1 MKVLKKL
8 LLINWHSFWNQLIE
22 FEGINFLTGINAS
35 GKSTII
41 DAMQLLL
48 LGDTAGYFFNKAANE
63 KSTRTLEGYLYG
75 EIGEDGDTGF
85 KYLREGKRF
94 TSYIVC
100 EFHDDVKKSDF
111 TLGIVFDCH
120 EDRTKEHKFF
130 ILDSKIPDNRFISVN
145 IPMSHR
151 ELKNFLSNNYRK
163 SKFLFAGTN
172 KEYQNNLK
180 GKLGGIKDKYF
191 SLFKKAV
198 SFTPIIDIETFITE
212 YICDVKNSIDISM
225 MQDNIRAYKRLEADA
240 NIMEQR
246 ISALEKI
253 ASKYN
258 AYCEENQRL
267 KIQTYIIKRAKHQE
281 SVDMLEKLKD
291 EFRNNNEQII
301 TLTKVRE
308 EQSLRIN
315 ELRDKR
321 EKLLAD
327 RINSDIYRKT
337 TELEKQKK
345 DIEKDLS
352 NLKNNLHRTLGKM
365 KDYGNNWKKCVNK
378 ICKSENG
385 DKDYYSLAE
394 LYKEDLSNLYELADK
409 ALKYSETLLQIDTT
423 VFCNMDN
430 KFFMDI
436 RNTLEDFK
444 KEASHIEHSLAK
456 IYQDLYKKTADLQSE
471 INNLKKGIK
480 PYDRKLSELRQIISK
495 ELTEKYGRTIN
506 VYILADL
513 LEIKKNQWRN
523 AIEAYLYKEKFYLFV
538 EPEYFKDTLT
548 IYYRLTGDFQIT
560 GLIDTE
566 KLNSIDPVREPGS
579 LAEELISE
587 NKYTTLFIDYLTG
600 SLIKCK
606 TSNEVRQHKSS
617 ITENCILYQDYTL
630 KQLKPD
636 EWKYPYIGRKSIEE
650 QIRVREDELCKNKEK
665 LPEYTKTIECFKSIY
680 KMEIINLNEVEN
692 ILKVIQEACLI
703 TEFERKLQ
711 SISGE
716 IEGIDLTWLEKINE
730 NITEIKEE
738 IEKLEKNGKE
748 ISEETGKIKNANK
761 NIDNEKIPA
770 EIKKI
775 EESISVIK
783 NDFSGEWI
791 ENTGEPRFKKELEAR
806 SSASEVQSNFNSAL
820 ARTISQM
827 EIKRNDLAQ
836 ARSDYNRDYKMSY
849 DINLTNNN
857 IPCDKEL
864 KEIKDIKLPE
874 YKTQIED
881 AKEKALELFKE
892 DFLAKIKSNIDT
904 IQLQIEELNSALKE
918 SSFGSD
924 IYRFTVKPRPE
935 YRNYYNMITDEMLL
949 EGFQLSSHIF
959 QTKYKDSIDEL
970 FKQIIDVNIELNA
983 DERAELERNIKKFT
997 DYRTYL
1003 SFDLTVRDAENRV
1016 QRLSKTLNKKSGGET
1031 QTPFYI
1037 SVLASFAQLYRIN
1050 DRGDTGNRM
1059 RLIIFDEAFS
1069 KMDSERIQESV
1080 KLLRRFKLQ
1089 AILSAPPEKLPDI
1102 TPLVDRTLC
1111 VIKDRDRASVKVFD
1125 KQIAGDSEYE
1135 L

>member
-1 MKVLKKL
+1 MKLLKKL
-8 LLINWHSFWNQLIE
+8 LLINWHSFGKELIE

-48 LGDTAGYFFNKAANE
+48 LGDTTGHFFNKAANE

-85 KYLREGKRF
+85 KYLRERKRF
-94 TSYIVC
+94 TSYITC

-111 TLGIVFDCH
+111 TLGIVFDCY

-130 ILDSKIPDNRFISVN
+130 ILDNKIPDNEFISNN
-145 IPMSHR
+145 IPMSYR
-151 ELKNFLSNNYRK
+151 DLKNFLSNNYK
-163 SKFLFAGTN
+163 KTSFLFAGTN
-172 KEYQNNLK
+172 REYQNNLK

-212 YICDVKNSIDISM
+212 YICDVKNSVDISM

-253 ASKYN
+253 SSKYN

-267 KIQTYIIKRAKHQE
+267 GIQNYIIKRAKHQE
-281 SVDMLEKLKD
+281 AVDILSKLKE
-291 EFRNNNEQII
+291 EFIFNNEQI
-301 TLTKVRE
+301 TNLTKTQE
-308 EQSLRIN
+308 EHSFKIN
-315 ELRDKR
+315 EFGKKIKELMADK
-321 EKLLAD
+321 
-327 RINSDIYRKT
+327 INSDIYSKIK
-337 TELEKQKK
+337 ELEKQKK
-345 DIEKDLS
+345 DIEKDLR
-352 NLKNNLHRTLGKM
+352 NLKNNLNKALGKM
-365 KDYGNNWKKCVNK
+365 KDYGNNWKKYINK
-378 ICKSENG
+378 ICKAENG
-385 DKDYYSLAE
+385 DRDYYFLAE
-394 LYKEDLSNLYELADK
+394 LYKEDLANFYELADK
-409 ALKYSETLLQIDTT
+409 ALSCSETLLQVDISN
-423 VFCNMDN
+423 FCNMDN
-430 KFFMDI
+430 NLFMNI

-444 KEASHIEHSLAK
+444 KEASHIEHSLSK
-456 IYQDLYKKTADLQSE
+456 IYKELDKKIVNLQVE
-471 INNLKKGIK
+471 INNLKKGVK
-480 PYDRKLSELRQIISK
+480 PYERKLLELRQIISK
-495 ELTEKYGRTIN
+495 ELTEKYGRTID

-513 LEIKKNQWRN
+513 LEIKESQWRN
-523 AIEAYLYKEKFYLFV
+523 AIEAYLYKEKFYFFV
-538 EPEYFKDTLT
+538 EPEYFKDAMTV
-548 IYYRLTGDFQIT
+548 YHTGNFQIT

-566 KLNSIDPVREPGS
+566 KLNSIDHVREPES
-579 LAEELISE
+579 LAEELLSE
-587 NKYTTLFIDYLTG
+587 NKYATLFIDYLTG

-606 TSNEVRQHKSS
+606 TSDELRKHQSS
-617 ITENCILYQDYTL
+617 ITDSCILYQDYTL
-630 KQLKPD
+630 TQLKTD

-650 QIRVREDELCKNKEK
+650 QIRVREDELCKDKEK
-665 LPEYTKTIECFKSIY
+665 LPEYNKTIEFVKSIY
-680 KMEIINLNEVEN
+680 KMEIINLNEIEN
-692 ILKVIQEACLI
+692 ILNVIEEACLI
-703 TEFERKLQ
+703 PEFEKKLQ
-711 SISGE
+711 LISGE
-716 IEGIDLTWLEKINE
+716 IEGIDLTWLEKIDE
-730 NITEIKEE
+730 DITEIEEE
-738 IEKLEKNGKE
+738 IKKLDKRKHEV
-748 ISEETGKIKNANK
+748 SEETGKFKKANE
-761 NIDNEKIPA
+761 NINNEKIP
-770 EIKKI
+770 EERKKI
-775 EESISVIK
+775 EEIISVIK
-783 NDFSGEWI
+783 NDFSDGWV
-791 ENTGEPRFKKELEAR
+791 ENTGEPRFKKELEMR
-806 SSASEVQSNFNSAL
+806 SSASEVHSNFNSAL
-820 ARTISQM
+820 ARTRSQV
-827 EIKRNDLAQ
+827 ELKRNDLVQ
-836 ARSDYNRDYKMSY
+836 VRSDYNRDYKMPY
-849 DINLTNNN
+849 DINLTDNN
-857 IPCDKEL
+857 IPYDKEL
-864 KEIKDIKLPE
+864 NQIKNIKLPE
-874 YKTQIED
+874 YKKQIED

-904 IQLQIEELNSALKE
+904 IQTQIEELNSALKE
-918 SSFGSD
+918 SCFGSD
-924 IYRFTVKPRPE
+924 IYRFTVKPKSE

-959 QTKYKDSIDEL
+959 QSKYKDSIDEL

-1003 SFDLTVRDAENRV
+1003 SFDLTVKDAEDRV

-1050 DRGDTGNRM
+1050 DRGDTVNRM

-1111 VIKDRDRASVKVFD
+1111 VIKGRDSASVKVFD
-1125 KQIAGDSEYE
+1125 KKITGDNEYE